1 MHEIIELKNGL
12 RVVIENITHVKSI
25 SVGVWVGAG
34 SYAETRANNGISHFI
49 EHMMFKG
56 TKKRTPKEIAEAID
70 DIGGQLNAFTSR
82 DCTCYYAKVLSDHLD
97 TAVDV
102 LSDMLFNSLYD
113 VNDISLEKGVVLEE
127 INMYNDS
134 PDELVHDL
142 LMEKVWQGNSL
153 GYSILGTSK
162 SLKKITRDDIL
173 SYIENYYTPQ
183 NSIISVV
190 GNFDRANLLSLIND
204 AFGNWE
210 NNGVVK
216 KSPNTPR
223 FTVGRDEITKD
234 IEQTHLC
241 VGYDA
246 LSRGHQLLYPLMV
259 VNTVLGSGMSS
270 RLFQKIREEKGL
282 VYSIYSYQSVFA
294 KAGLFTIYAGMNP
307 ARLDEVSQLIFK
319 EIDELKKN
327 GLSEHEVAKS
337 KEQLKGSLI
346 LGLESTSSRMN
357 SYGQSLLLIDKIRT
371 IDEMIEKIDSVNV
384 DNVKQVIDLVFTQ
397 PAIAIVQKAPNI

>member
-12 RVVIENITHVKSI
+12 RVVIENIPYVKSI

-56 TKKRTPKEIAEAID
+56 TKKRTPKEIAESID

-97 TAVDV
+97 TAIDV
-102 LSDMLFNSLYD
+102 LSDMLFNSLFD
-113 VNDISLEKGVVLEE
+113 INDISLEKGVVLEE

-190 GNFDRANLLSLIND
+190 GNFDRSNLLSLIND

-223 FTVGRDEITKD
+223 FTAGKDEITKD

-307 ARLDEVSQLIFK
+307 ARFDEVSKLIFK

-397 PAIAIVQKAPNI
+397 PAISIVQKAPNI

>member
-1 MHEIIELKNGL
+1 M
-12 RVVIENITHVKSI
+12 
-25 SVGVWVGAG
+25 
-34 SYAETRANNGISHFI
+34 
-49 EHMMFKG
+49 
-56 TKKRTPKEIAEAID
+56 
-70 DIGGQLNAFTSR
+70 
-82 DCTCYYAKVLSDHLD
+82 SDHLD
-97 TAVDV
+97 TAIDV
-102 LSDMLFNSLYD
+102 LSDMLFNSLFD
-113 VNDISLEKGVVLEE
+113 INDISLEKGVVLEE

-223 FTVGRDEITKD
+223 FTAGRDEITKD

-307 ARLDEVSQLIFK
+307 ARLDEVNQLIFK

-397 PAIAIVQKAPNI
+397 PAISIVQKAPNI

>member
-12 RVVIENITHVKSI
+12 RVVIENIPYVKSI

-34 SYAETRANNGISHFI
+34 SYAETRANSGISHFI

-56 TKKRTPKEIAEAID
+56 TKKRTPKEIAESID

-97 TAVDV
+97 TAIDV
-102 LSDMLFNSLYD
+102 LSDMLFNSLFD
-113 VNDISLEKGVVLEE
+113 VNDISLEQGVVLEE

-162 SLKKITRDDIL
+162 SLKKITREDIL
-173 SYIENYYTPQ
+173 SYIENHYTPQ

-190 GNFDRANLLSLIND
+190 GNFDRDNLLSLINN
-204 AFGNWE
+204 AFGGWKS
-210 NNGVVK
+210 NGVVK

-223 FTVGRDEITKD
+223 FTAGKYEISKD

-307 ARLDEVSQLIFK
+307 ARLDEVSSLIFK
-319 EIDELKKN
+319 EIEHLKNN
-327 GLSEHEVAKS
+327 GLSESEVAKS
-337 KEQLKGSLI
+337 KEQLKGGLI

-384 DNVKQVIDLVFTQ
+384 SNVKQVIDLVFTQ
-397 PAIAIVQKAPNI
+397 PATAIVQKTPIV

>member
-12 RVVIENITHVKSI
+12 RVVIENIPHVKSI
-25 SVGVWVGAG
+25 SVGVWIGAG

-82 DCTCYYAKVLSDHLD
+82 DCTCYYVKVLSDHLD

-113 VNDISLEKGVVLEE
+113 LNDISLEKGVVLEE

-183 NSIISVV
+183 NSIISIV
-190 GNFDRANLLSLIND
+190 GNFDRDNLLSLIND
-204 AFGNWE
+204 AF
-210 NNGVVK
+210 
-216 KSPNTPR
+216 
-223 FTVGRDEITKD
+223 
-234 IEQTHLC
+234 
-241 VGYDA
+241 
-246 LSRGHQLLYPLMV
+246 
-259 VNTVLGSGMSS
+259 
-270 RLFQKIREEKGL
+270 
-282 VYSIYSYQSVFA
+282 
-294 KAGLFTIYAGMNP
+294 
-307 ARLDEVSQLIFK
+307 
-319 EIDELKKN
+319 
-327 GLSEHEVAKS
+327 
-337 KEQLKGSLI
+337 
-346 LGLESTSSRMN
+346 
-357 SYGQSLLLIDKIRT
+357 
-371 IDEMIEKIDSVNV
+371 
-384 DNVKQVIDLVFTQ
+384 
-397 PAIAIVQKAPNI
+397 